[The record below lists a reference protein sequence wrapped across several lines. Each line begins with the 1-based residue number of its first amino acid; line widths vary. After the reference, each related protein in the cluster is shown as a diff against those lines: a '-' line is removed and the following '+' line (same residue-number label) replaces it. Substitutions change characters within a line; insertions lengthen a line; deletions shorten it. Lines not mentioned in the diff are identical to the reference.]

1 MAITLDGSNGI
12 TTPGGATTDDI
23 TFADNDKAIFGAGS
37 DLQIYSDGTHGI
49 IKESGSG
56 DLLIYGNNLRLGNAD
71 GSELYILGNNNAEV
85 QLRYDNASKLATTST
100 GIDVT
105 GSINLNTTNTFVTGA
120 GHNVLQVDATKTYLY
135 GGTGGIQVRT
145 ADNVSAL
152 VDITNAG
159 KVMIGTTTEGQGQA
173 DNLTISDSG
182 HMGMTIR
189 STDSH
194 ECSIFFSDATSGAG
208 EYAGAVQYSHSD
220 NALIFSSNSVARMR
234 IDSSGAVTK
243 PNQPY
248 FNVQKSSSQNNI
260 TAGAYTTVT
269 FGTEH
274 VDTGGNF
281 ANNTFTA
288 PVTGVYSLSIG
299 VRLDNVD
306 TSASYYNFWLQTSN
320 RAYHQLRDVKFSQDS
335 IFIFAMNVI
344 ADMDANDTAVFQIQQ
359 QGGAT
364 QTDINSSTFFQGY
377 LLG

>member
-1 MAITLDGSNGI
+1 MAVSTIDALYNG
-12 TTPGGATTDDI
+12 T
-23 TFADNDKAIFGAGS
+23 
-37 DLQIYSDGTHGI
+37 
-49 IKESGSG
+49 
-56 DLLIYGNNLRLGNAD
+56 
-71 GSELYILGNNNAEV
+71 SE
-85 QLRYDNASKLATTST
+85 KLTTSAT

-105 GSINLNTTNTFVTGA
+105 GTVTSDGLTVNKSQNSEINLEVTNTNTGSNA
-120 GHNVLQVDATKTYLY
+120 
-135 GGTGGIQVRT
+135 QVRT
-145 ADNVSAL
+145 KYTTDGGLFTVGKTSDAHSFAGDAYIYNVDNTNIRFATSDTERMRLNAL
-152 VDITNAG
+152 G

-182 HMGMTIR
+182 HMGMTLR
-189 STDSH
+189 STDSY

>member
-1 MAITLDGSNGI
+1 MAIDLNGSTGISLD
-12 TTPGGATTDDI
+12 
-23 TFADNDKAIFGAGS
+23 DNEKINIGNDS
-37 DLQIYSDGTHGI
+37 DLQIYH
-49 IKESGSG
+49 
-56 DLLIYGNNLRLGNAD
+56 D
-71 GSELYILGNNNAEV
+71 GSNSIIHDNGTGNLQIRAGNLNILNATATENYLSADNGGAVNLFYNN
-85 QLRYDNASKLATTST
+85 SKKFETTST

-135 GGTGGIQVRT
+135 GGTGGVQVRT

>member
-1 MAITLDGSNGI
+1 MSKQNELAQLADAVTVDGGKVGIGTSPTLPLDIVSNGAADALKI
-12 TTPGGATTDDI
+12 RARPSSDDYGTM
-23 TFADNDKAIFGAGS
+23 TF
-37 DLQIYSDGTHGI
+37 Y
-49 IKESGSG
+49 
-56 DLLIYGNNLRLGNAD
+56 
-71 GSELYILGNNNAEV
+71 NNAGTTKWADIQSNV
-85 QLRYDNASKLATTST
+85 AKDLRFY
-100 GIDVT
+100 
-105 GSINLNTTNTFVTGA
+105 TN
-120 GHNVLQVDATKTYLY
+120 
-135 GGTGGIQVRT
+135 GGTLHMKID
-145 ADNVSAL
+145 A
-152 VDITNAG
+152 
-159 KVMIGTTTEGQGQA
+159 
-173 DNLTISDSG
+173 SG
-182 HMGMTIR
+182 R
-189 STDSH
+189 
-194 ECSIFFSDATSGAG
+194 
-208 EYAGAVQYSHSD
+208 
-220 NALIFSSNSVARMR
+220 
-234 IDSSGAVTK
+234 VTK

-320 RAYHQLRDVKFSQDS
+320 RAYHQLRDVKFTQDS

-344 ADMDANDTAVFQIQQ
+344 ADMDANDTAVLQIQQ

-364 QTDINSSTFFQGY
+364 QTDINPSTFFQGY